1 MSTNNNKTWRE
12 RLYSSGKLENYVK
25 KAPKSLQKTLGMQM
39 AVNKNLKFKKLLQTN
54 EEMVAE
60 VAKLREANGA
70 LKERVGRHYN
80 EQVDGLDEVAKLRQD
95 LKETKEALKEAQER
109 IEEFSQ
115 LNQCQADS
123 IGTEVIEQILKM
135 DQKHLNEKKEMLK
148 RIKEYQ
154 TKTEY
159 NSIHS
164 EANSSLKSDE
174 ISNLSNRNTSRDD
187 SEAGPASSDGF
198 ELEEESEEEFDG
210 NFHLRK
216 SLAANRVSM
225 AANSKPEVT
234 QRRKT
239 KRMTKVGQ
247 KRKSSMQA
255 AENPE
260 QTADIGQRRKSSRK
274 TVNFNFSL
282 DESQMDQTLS
292 ETTVANVTTRRRSK
306 RPSQATLA
314 GDDTSLQA
322 TVCQELN
329 YSLEETVRED
339 PSESK
344 SLNET
349 ENKENDPEPL
359 SSPPRDENAVE
370 APVLGQRSSRR
381 NRKQGKPWF
390 D

>member
-1 MSTNNNKTWRE
+1 
-12 RLYSSGKLENYVK
+12 
-25 KAPKSLQKTLGMQM
+25 MQM

-60 VAKLREANGA
+60 VAKLKEGNGA

-95 LKETKEALKEAQER
+95 LKETKETLKEAQER

-210 NFHLRK
+210 NFQLRK

-239 KRMTKVGQ
+239 KRMTKV
-247 KRKSSMQA
+247 
-255 AENPE
+255 
-260 QTADIGQRRKSSRK
+260 
-274 TVNFNFSL
+274 
-282 DESQMDQTLS
+282 
-292 ETTVANVTTRRRSK
+292 
-306 RPSQATLA
+306 
-314 GDDTSLQA
+314 
-322 TVCQELN
+322 
-329 YSLEETVRED
+329 
-339 PSESK
+339 
-344 SLNET
+344 
-349 ENKENDPEPL
+349 
-359 SSPPRDENAVE
+359 
-370 APVLGQRSSRR
+370 
-381 NRKQGKPWF
+381 
-390 D
+390 